1 MTDRTAGPLL
11 LLDTDARGPQDP
23 LVGSPPRRPGSI
35 RRTSTIDT
43 SWPDGFG
50 GETTIIGLARDLR
63 TTDGGADVV
72 AEVELSLRLARD
84 RTVDE
89 VTVRGD
95 GAEADLD
102 VLVGVRV
109 GPGFRSAAGQLTAAL
124 VPAGTLL
131 GLLLDDL
138 SGAALVSGY
147 AMLASGLIGPT
158 DPTSFDSR
166 ADLCAGWVD
175 DGVMLSAI
183 RDTGVI
189 PAPVGP
195 PSPALESPEDPLGWH
210 AIPPRPAPSTRRRRL
225 IDVRTDGGATRVES
239 LFRDSHTAE
248 DGVERSVHEYAI
260 TALLGPDRVVE
271 AITAIPRVL
280 PWRECPNACSSVGRV
295 VGRPI
300 DAVREQV
307 RSTFRG
313 VTTCTHLNDM
323 LSDLADVDHLLDALA
338 TPAPG

>member
-1 MTDRTAGPLL
+1 MTGPMLVL
-11 LLDTDARGPQDP
+11 GADARGPQDP
-23 LVGSPPRRPGSI
+23 IVGSPARRPGSI

-43 SWPDGFG
+43 SWPEGFG
-50 GETTIIGLARDLR
+50 GETTITGLGRDLR
-63 TTDGGADVV
+63 TTDDGDDVV
-72 AEVELSLRLARD
+72 AEVELALRLAPD
-84 RTVDE
+84 RTIRE
-89 VTVRGD
+89 VVVT
-95 GAEADLD
+95 GARAGHDLD

-109 GPGFRSAAGQLTAAL
+109 GPGFRSAAGELTDAL
-124 VPAGTLL
+124 VPEGTLL

-147 AMLASGLIGPT
+147 AMLASGLIGQT
-158 DPTSFDSR
+158 DPTSFDAR

-175 DGVMLSAI
+175 DGVMLAAI
-183 RDTGVI
+183 RETGTI

-195 PSPALESPEDPLGWH
+195 PSPVLESPDDPLGWH

-225 IDVRTDGGATRVES
+225 IDVRADGGATKVES

-260 TALLGPDRVVE
+260 TALLGGGRVVE
-271 AITAIPRVL
+271 AITAVPRVL
-280 PWRECPNACSSVGRV
+280 PWRECPKACSSVGRI

-300 DAVREQV
+300 GSVRDQV

-323 LSDLADVDHLLDALA
+323 LSDLADVDHLLDVL
-338 TPAPG
+338 PASAAR

>member
-1 MTDRTAGPLL
+1 MTGPMLVL
-11 LLDTDARGPQDP
+11 GADARGPQDP
-23 LVGSPPRRPGSI
+23 IVGSPARRPGSI
-35 RRTSTIDT
+35 RRTSSIDT
-43 SWPDGFG
+43 SWPEGFG

-63 TTDGGADVV
+63 TTDDGGDVV
-72 AEVELSLRLARD
+72 AEVELALWLAPD
-84 RTVDE
+84 RTIRE
-89 VTVRGD
+89 VAVTGD
-95 GAEADLD
+95 GADADLG

-109 GPGFRSAAGQLTAAL
+109 GPGFRSAAGELTAAV

-147 AMLASGLIGPT
+147 AMLASGLIGQT
-158 DPTSFDSR
+158 EPTSFDAR

-175 DGVMLSAI
+175 DGVMLAAI
-183 RDTGVI
+183 RDTGTI

-195 PSPALESPEDPLGWH
+195 PAGALEPPDDPLGWH

-225 IDVRTDGGATRVES
+225 IDVRADRGATKVES
-239 LFRDSHTAE
+239 LFRDSHTGE

-260 TALLGPDRVVE
+260 TALLGRDRVVE
-271 AITAIPRVL
+271 AITATPRVL

-300 DAVREQV
+300 GTVREQV

-323 LSDLADVDHLLDALA
+323 LSDLADVDHLLDAL
-338 TPAPG
+338 PAPPPG

>member
-1 MTDRTAGPLL
+1 MTGPMLVL
-11 LLDTDARGPQDP
+11 GADARGPQDP
-23 LVGSPPRRPGSI
+23 IVGSPARRPGSI
-35 RRTSTIDT
+35 RRTSSIDT
-43 SWPDGFG
+43 SWPEGFG

-63 TTDGGADVV
+63 TTDDGGDVV
-72 AEVELSLRLARD
+72 AEVELALWLAPD
-84 RTVDE
+84 RTIRE
-89 VTVRGD
+89 VAVTGD
-95 GAEADLD
+95 GADADLG

-109 GPGFRSAAGQLTAAL
+109 GPGFRSAAGELTAAV

-147 AMLASGLIGPT
+147 AMLASGLIGQT
-158 DPTSFDSR
+158 EPTSFDAR

-175 DGVMLSAI
+175 DGVMLAAI
-183 RDTGVI
+183 RDTGTI

-195 PSPALESPEDPLGWH
+195 PAGALEPPDDPLGWH

-225 IDVRTDGGATRVES
+225 IDVRADRGATKVES

-260 TALLGPDRVVE
+260 TALLSGGRVVE
-271 AITAIPRVL
+271 AITAVPRVL
-280 PWRECPNACSSVGRV
+280 PWRECPRACNSVGRI

-300 DAVREQV
+300 GTVRDQV

-323 LSDLADVDHLLDALA
+323 LSDLADVDHLLDVLSA
-338 TPAPG
+338 TAAH